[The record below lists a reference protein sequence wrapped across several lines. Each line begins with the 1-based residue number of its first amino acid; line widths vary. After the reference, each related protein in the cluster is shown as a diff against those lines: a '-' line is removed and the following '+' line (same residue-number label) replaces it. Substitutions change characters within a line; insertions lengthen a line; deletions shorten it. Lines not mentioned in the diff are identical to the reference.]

1 MERYISAAQRQF
13 IDSNGKCRVLIY
25 VRGGGEISLFTRPLA
40 PSNNLTIATFITRK
54 PPGVAKLPV
63 ILDFCNEM
71 GLKLVKVHR
80 LGGLSGL
87 SGAKEGAS
95 ERSET
100 APEYVGL
107 TVTDP
112 SVPLLRR
119 AYIAIRSSDPPPGIP
134 ITSDSGDP
142 LLTSTSSPID
152 HFRKTR
158 RVADIIMA
166 YVLWT
171 YSRALQGLGP
181 FEDGWED
188 EESFVI
194 EPTDDLDYY
203 SDEISAL
210 GSRLYYDGNDSIY
223 SKGKIRVT
231 SREMMIRLLAWLK
244 VQIVRNPG
252 LVASYWENKTIP
264 DYYKTISDFRTSEK
278 QLIFVNRTGLGS
290 WIQNRALA
298 TSHRNRVLTSL
309 DLGSVDPYFYFWGGV
324 VYMIQNVEGGVRES
338 AAEVVR
344 YWVAHRRNLG
354 WGVKVGEGGGAGVDE
369 VDEVSLTG
377 VGPKGSAIARTQG
390 TYFAVLDVAK
400 SVKKVVGFD

>member
-71 GLKLVKVHR
+71 GLKLVKTHKQIT
-80 LGGLSGL
+80 GSG
-87 SGAKEGAS
+87 
-95 ERSET
+95 ET
-100 APEYVGL
+100 EYVGL

-112 SVPLLRR
+112 SVALLRR
-119 AYIAIRSSDPPPGIP
+119 AYVSIRSSDPPPSIP

-194 EPTDDLDYY
+194 EPADDLDYY

-223 SKGKIRVT
+223 LKGKIRVT
-231 SREMMIRLLAWLK
+231 SREMMIKLLSWLK

-354 WGVKVGEGGGAGVDE
+354 WGVKVGEGGGAGE
-369 VDEVSLTG
+369 VGEVAEVSLLG
-377 VGPKGSAIARTQG
+377 AGPKGSAIARSRG
-390 TYFAVLDVAK
+390 SYFAVLDVAR
-400 SVKKVVGFD
+400 SAKKVIGFD

>member
-40 PSNNLTIATFITRK
+40 PSNSLTIATFITRK

-71 GLKLVKVHR
+71 GLKLIKTHKQIT
-80 LGGLSGL
+80 GSG
-87 SGAKEGAS
+87 
-95 ERSET
+95 ET
-100 APEYVGL
+100 EYVGL

-112 SVPLLRR
+112 TVPLLRR
-119 AYIAIRSSDPPPGIP
+119 AYVSIRSSDPPPGIP

-231 SREMMIRLLAWLK
+231 SREMMVKLLSWLK

-354 WGVKVGEGGGAGVDE
+354 WGVKVGEGGGAGE
-369 VDEVSLTG
+369 VAEVAEVSLLG
-377 VGPKGSAIARTQG
+377 AGPKGSAIARAARG
-390 TYFAVLDVAK
+390 SYFAVLDVAK
-400 SVKKVVGFD
+400 SAKKVVGFD